1 MEPSLTRTSTAL
13 LGIAFVTLATG
24 NVTSPAQQAAAP
36 PMPMFPQPTGRAALT
51 EGQVMLRRAYV
62 QQILPDNPG
71 TGPYAASYS
80 QVSGA
85 EFTVY
90 APMNLTA
97 AAAKRKLPIYA
108 FGNGGC
114 SYDGAAQRFLLVDIA
129 SYGYIAITP
138 GIIRTGPE
146 SPDVQQ
152 QLAALVAP
160 PLAQSGAPP
169 MDMRG
174 KRQSAELLSKAIDWL
189 VAENGRAESPH
200 YGKIDTTRIAVAG
213 GSCGGMMA
221 LQVAFEPRV
230 KSLTMFNSGVFKID
244 AAMLKNAPPAMRSML
259 PAVSKDD
266 LKLLHTPVLYMT
278 GGAEDLAHANAQD
291 DFAQIRNVPAFWAD
305 RPHTGHIGM
314 AFDPYR
320 EGSKIQYHWL
330 EYTPFGDRRA
340 AKMFVGKDCSLC
352 RDLTWQVQQRGL

>member
-1 MEPSLTRTSTAL
+1 MRVLTTL
-13 LGIAFVTLATG
+13 LGITIITLATG
-24 NVTSPAQQAAAP
+24 TVASLAQQAAAP

-51 EGQVMLRRAYV
+51 EGQVMLRRASV

-80 QVSGA
+80 QAGGA

-90 APMNLTA
+90 APTDLA
-97 AAAKRKLPIYA
+97 AATAKRKLPIYA

-138 GIIRTGPE
+138 GVIKTGPK

-160 PLAQSGAPP
+160 PPAQPGAPP

-174 KRQSAELLSKAIDWL
+174 KRQTAELLSAAIDWII
-189 VAENGRAESPH
+189 AENGRPESPY

-230 KSLTMFNSGVFKID
+230 KSLTMFNSGVFKMD
-244 AAMLKNAPPAMRSML
+244 AAMLKNVPAAMRSML
-259 PAVSKDD
+259 PPVSKDD
-266 LKLLHTPVLYMT
+266 LKRLHTPVLYMT
-278 GGAEDLAHANAQD
+278 GGTEDLAQANAQD
-291 DFAQIRNVPAFWAD
+291 DFAQIRHVPAFWAD

-314 AFDPYR
+314 AFDPYS

-330 EYTPFGDRRA
+330 EYTLFGDRRA

-352 RDLTWQVQQRGL
+352 RDLTWQVQQHGL